1 MTLKQLKEKI
11 VQYGFLFVYAKFHGN
26 FFIKTIF
33 FFLSLISNICYKI
46 LQARKKLQ
54 STIELFECASISQRN
69 ESMRCYSPLIT
80 HFNHKIFSKY
90 LGPPHIKCD
99 VMKIA

>member
-33 FFLSLISNICYKI
+33 FLPFINFQYL
-46 LQARKKLQ
+46 LQNPT
-54 STIELFECASISQRN
+54 S
-69 ESMRCYSPLIT
+69 
-80 HFNHKIFSKY
+80 
-90 LGPPHIKCD
+90 
-99 VMKIA
+99 